1 MNASSCKGL
10 AFELMHFTRLDDYP
24 LVVMLSFV
32 RKWFQGVCPTTWL
45 SLRVQRGCAK
55 THPKS
60 SILDLTACTP
70 SRKKPS
76 TPVDLLVNLLRPSV
90 FQVFMGFRSNTA

>member
-1 MNASSCKGL
+1 MLLHAKACYL
-10 AFELMHFTRLDDYP
+10 ELMHFTRLNNYP

-60 SILDLTACTP
+60 SILDLTACMP
-70 SRKKPS
+70 RQKKPS
-76 TPVDLLVNLLRPSV
+76 TPVDLLENLLKPSV
-90 FQVFMGFRSNTA
+90 FQVFMGVRSNTA